1 MKKIYLVGSDESTME
16 YSSKKEAKFA
26 FKKEA
31 KFAFKK
37 ETSTNVHLAS
47 LFKEPG
53 NLLINDELGY
63 FWSTYKVLKRKN
75 INNPKLY

>member
-26 FKKEA
+26 FKKES
-31 KFAFKK
+31 
-37 ETSTNVHLAS
+37 STNVHLAS

-53 NLLINDELGY
+53 NVLINDELGY
-63 FWSTYKVLKRKN
+63 IWSTYKVLKRKN